1 MAEGR
6 GELEVYNHW
15 FAAAD
20 LDRDGVLGGAEAVAF
35 FQRSGLPQ
43 NPTLFKVREPGET
56 TRSNRGAAA
65 AKRLSSVVRV
75 GSRRMKRPVVRWT
88 SLQHQTPVCKAPS
101 SAWVEPATDQE
112 INVPVR

>member
-20 LDRDGVLGGAEAVAF
+20 LDRDGVLGGAEAVQF

-43 NPTLFKVREPGET
+43 NPTLFKA
-56 TRSNRGAAA
+56 SRGGSIGGAGYVSDGRAVA
-65 AKRLSSVVRV
+65 RV
-75 GSRRMKRPVVRWT
+75 G
-88 SLQHQTPVCKAPS
+88 LL
-101 SAWVEPATDQE
+101 
-112 INVPVR
+112 

>member
-6 GELEVYNHW
+6 GELEVYNNW

-43 NPTLFKVREPGET
+43 NPTLFKVRTPG
-56 TRSNRGAAA
+56 A
-65 AKRLSSVVRV
+65 
-75 GSRRMKRPVVRWT
+75 
-88 SLQHQTPVCKAPS
+88 
-101 SAWVEPATDQE
+101 
-112 INVPVR
+112 